1 MTANSH
7 AIHVPVMMPNTTATT
22 AIAPKPIAS
31 ALSLRLRNGFTAT
44 PKVGRASASL
54 SRPTQ
59 QACRP
64 RERAATENRFGL
76 PHDDRDGQSA
86 RCLAGSVRA
95 NGVQTRQG
103 RLDAVRGVGAEGDND
118 AVVEAK
124 AGDPLSC
131 SRS

>member
-1 MTANSH
+1 MLGGIRS
-7 AIHVPVMMPNTTATT
+7 
-22 AIAPKPIAS
+22 S
-31 ALSLRLRNGFTAT
+31 
-44 PKVGRASASL
+44 
-54 SRPTQ
+54 
-59 QACRP
+59 
-64 RERAATENRFGL
+64 
-76 PHDDRDGQSA
+76 
-86 RCLAGSVRA
+86 